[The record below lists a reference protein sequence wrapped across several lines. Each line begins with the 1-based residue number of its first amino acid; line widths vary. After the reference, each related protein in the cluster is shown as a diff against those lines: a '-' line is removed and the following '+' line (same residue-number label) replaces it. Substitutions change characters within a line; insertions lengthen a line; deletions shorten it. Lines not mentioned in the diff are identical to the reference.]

1 MNGQDTNALVPEA
14 LEPPISTAG
23 LPTIKA
29 LNSSSNGAS
38 KFATAF
44 REEISSNHK
53 ESFDRLALELKTP
66 RLNKVHHH
74 LWLAGRPTAARPL
87 HRQKLLGRSI
97 LVTESPDE
105 HLVWFED
112 CIFIKPLPDF
122 LLDWDS
128 WNNNLCPDR
137 ELYEAACG
145 LLLSYVWLV
154 RHKSDLNAAKEAGL
168 LAKEI
173 EWLDWVKFIDAFLT
187 KIDCGTLRGV
197 NKRYEYGEL
206 RLSRLNAIYR
216 LLPPT
221 YSFRN
226 FIRGFQSRSTWY
238 QAFFNRHFKWML
250 AVFAV
255 LSVILSALQVGLG
268 TTELQGNRAF
278 ERFSY
283 GFAVTSL
290 VAVAVALAAV
300 TLCDDELRTTLE
312 AAIKEEL
319 LPDEKPTL
327 GFSTNIVPSCYDNE
341 NKRIALVN
349 FHDKVPV
356 FLLELV
362 TNPSEIWQIEMGDTD
377 ITFDCHFRGMTQL
390 YTPKLDTRVT
400 ADIVAITGL
409 DGHAYGSWRGKGNLG
424 HTQCL
429 NQARQM
435 NDNDDVTIAA
445 LHRATYGMLLFAIPH
460 KGIAVDGLKKMLG
473 GQEDHS
479 RVGLLEQIKK
489 GSDILAQS
497 LADFKNVVRDRK
509 VVSFY
514 ETGQTRQVELNSES
528 SCWDRTGEFQTVV
541 DTESAILQLPDHLE
555 EKIPLNAD
563 HSMIVKFNSPDD
575 QGYTSARDKLRKFE
589 KDAPGVVATRFQPTA
604 HSPGN
609 SSIANWISTIPYE
622 SHHDFACRNLLAGS
636 GQWLFD
642 SDEFISWNVGDPL
655 TSTVLW
661 LHGIPGSG
669 KTSLVAL
676 AIQRERKR
684 LADTKARLAFFYCQ
698 RSSAEP
704 QRSKQ
709 RELLRSLLRQLAFDI
724 NGGLQ
729 EPVKILYA
737 KKKKEAELAQH
748 EVQVFTDEE
757 VITLLVKLFKM
768 RNTTIMIDALDEM
781 VRDERPTLYEVFD
794 DISERLRNSDSS
806 DNRHAVLRLLVSSRN
821 DRDIVLKLSSYRN
834 VCIGVANNREDI
846 REFVKRELKKSI
858 NGFQL
863 LVDTPKDQQQAVLE
877 SIERTLVTKAQ
888 GMFRWVSLQIPWIC
902 KARNPES
909 VHRQLAT
916 IPESLKGSYLR
927 ICDLMKSTLLEKD
940 LVLAENAIRLILA
953 AKRNLETQDFLEAL
967 QMGSEW
973 ERPIS
978 ANALIEM
985 CQNLVELDTESNI
998 FRFAHLSVREYFEEK
1013 EGFRTRDANAFVM
1026 NSCIERLQ
1034 KLSGDHQS
1042 ETTPFGK
1049 YALAYWLQHCEAI
1062 GSDGPPEPLRS
1073 KVKRFI
1079 HNKGKP
1085 SRTFELWMSIL
1096 DENLDDLGLSE
1107 TQTLGITLAST
1118 LVALPSFIASGFG
1131 LVWLLKED
1139 FYHQEMGWS
1148 SKNKSGDTALLVAST
1163 CGQLETVRYLL
1174 DQGAAIEGD
1183 QAYALHMAAY
1193 YGHAEVLSLLLER
1206 HVDPNT
1212 QINRKNWRTGRTALH
1227 YASGWHYASGHSDEE
1242 RMTNCLLEYGADTE
1256 LVDDSLETP
1265 LFDAL
1270 RLSTKTPK
1278 ILIKHGANIHAKSHV
1293 GETPL
1298 HAATWAAAMH
1308 PWLQENVTLLLSMG
1322 VDRFAIS
1329 TYGFTPVGWASISPS
1344 LTRLFFQEVPNE
1356 APMELQLGV
1365 FSVVQ
1370 MGSDSSLRYILDRVH
1385 DADVNFAHSCAKRP
1399 LDFALE
1405 RMKPGP
1411 ISILLDRGA
1420 RPGLYW
1426 DLNSP
1431 WIQCWRHEGFFSQ
1444 LSRVISEPVT
1454 PPFVSQFSVVSDSR
1468 SDEVCVDENSL
1479 DLPYIELAVPSN
1491 LRTIKGIVFHTISH
1505 DQGWSDNAESL
1516 GGTYN
1521 FSHSWLEV
1529 RVKFAEGKTADSFH
1543 GQNRHALQ
1551 HNVHASRDWR
1561 WHRNI
1566 WDVNDP
1572 TRQRWLKNLSPD
1584 DTIQVFAK
1592 AKYPGWE
1599 CYVHS
1604 VRVEIYGEFVESA
1617 LSELPLHQSNI
1628 QSSGLWS
1635 RLGSWVDIL
1644 SG

>member
-14 LEPPISTAG
+14 LGPPISTAG
-23 LPTIKA
+23 LSTIKA

-44 REEISSNHK
+44 REEHSSNHK

-66 RLNKVHHH
+66 RLSKVHHH

-128 WNNNLCPDR
+128 WDNHLCPNR

-145 LLLSYVWLV
+145 LLLSYAWLV
-154 RHKSDLNAAKEAGL
+154 RHKSDLNVAKEAGL

-173 EWLDWVKFIDAFLT
+173 EWLEWVEFIDAFLT
-187 KIDCGTLRGV
+187 KIDCETLRGV
-197 NKRYEYGEL
+197 NKRYEYEHL
-206 RLSRLNAIYR
+206 TIINTIHYTTYASMVSRKKG
-216 LLPPT
+216 PV
-221 YSFRN
+221 FRVT
-226 FIRGFQSRSTWY
+226 G
-238 QAFFNRHFKWML
+238 
-250 AVFAV
+250 
-255 LSVILSALQVGLG
+255 LSVSQ
-268 TTELQGNRAF
+268 
-278 ERFSY
+278 
-283 GFAVTSL
+283 
-290 VAVAVALAAV
+290 
-300 TLCDDELRTTLE
+300 CDDELRTTLE

-319 LPDEKPTL
+319 LPEEKPTL
-327 GFSTNIVPSCYDNE
+327 GFSTTIVPSCYDNE
-341 NKRIALVN
+341 NKRVALVN

-390 YTPKLDTRVT
+390 YTPKLDTPIT

-424 HTQCL
+424 RMWLRDFLSKDLPCCRTMIYGYNSKLSSHGIDRIMDYSRGLTEELKKVRDTEESRQRPLFFIAHSFGGIILAHCL
-429 NQARQM
+429 NQARQK

-489 GSDILAQS
+489 DSDILAQS

-514 ETGQTRQVELNSES
+514 ETEQTRQVELNSES
-528 SCWDRTGEFQTVV
+528 SRWDRTGEFQTVV

-575 QGYTSARDKLRKFE
+575 QGYTSAREKLRKFE

-604 HSPGN
+604 PSPAN

-642 SDEFISWNVGDPL
+642 SDEFISWNAGDPI

-684 LADTKARLAFFYCQ
+684 LADTKAQLAFFYCQ

-729 EPVKILYA
+729 EPVRILYA

-794 DISERLRNSDSS
+794 DISERLRDRDSS

-846 REFVKRELKKSI
+846 REFVKRELKRSI

-909 VHRQLAT
+909 VHQQLAT
-916 IPESLKGSYLR
+916 IPESLKGSYRR

-1034 KLSGDHQS
+1034 RLSGDHLS
-1042 ETTPFGK
+1042 EITPFGK

-1079 HNKGKP
+1079 HSKGKP
-1085 SRTFELWMSIL
+1085 SRTFELWMSTL

-1107 TQTLGITLAST
+1107 TQTLSITLAST

-1227 YASGWHYASGHSDEE
+1227 YASGWHYSSGRSDQE
-1242 RMTNCLLEYGADTE
+1242 RMTNCLLQYGADTE
-1256 LVDDSLETP
+1256 LVDDSFETP

-1322 VDRFAIS
+1322 ADRFAIS
-1329 TYGFTPVGWASISPS
+1329 TYGLTPVGWASISPS

-1426 DLNSP
+1426 DLSSP

-1444 LSRVISEPVT
+1444 LAQVISEPVA
-1454 PPFVSQFSVVSDSR
+1454 PPFVSQFSAVSDSR
-1468 SDEVCVDENSL
+1468 SDEV
-1479 DLPYIELAVPSN
+1479 
-1491 LRTIKGIVFHTISH
+1491 
-1505 DQGWSDNAESL
+1505 
-1516 GGTYN
+1516 
-1521 FSHSWLEV
+1521 
-1529 RVKFAEGKTADSFH
+1529 
-1543 GQNRHALQ
+1543 
-1551 HNVHASRDWR
+1551 
-1561 WHRNI
+1561 
-1566 WDVNDP
+1566 
-1572 TRQRWLKNLSPD
+1572 
-1584 DTIQVFAK
+1584 FAK
-1592 AKYPGWE
+1592 ARYPGWE
-1599 CYVHS
+1599 CYVRS
-1604 VRVEIYGEFVESA
+1604 VRIEIYGEFVESA
-1617 LSELPLHQSNI
+1617 LSELQLEQSDNSPLTQNHEQQASRGLSQQS
-1628 QSSGLWS
+1628 
-1635 RLGSWVDIL
+1635 VDKR
-1644 SG
+1644 

>member
-14 LEPPISTAG
+14 LGPPISTAG
-23 LPTIKA
+23 LSTIKA

-44 REEISSNHK
+44 REEHSSNHK

-66 RLNKVHHH
+66 RLSKVHHH

-128 WNNNLCPDR
+128 WDNHLCPNR

-145 LLLSYVWLV
+145 LLLSYAWLV
-154 RHKSDLNAAKEAGL
+154 RHKSDLNVAKEAGL

-173 EWLDWVKFIDAFLT
+173 EWLEWVEFIDAFLT
-187 KIDCGTLRGV
+187 KIDCETLRGV
-197 NKRYEYGEL
+197 NKRYEYG
-206 RLSRLNAIYR
+206 
-216 LLPPT
+216 
-221 YSFRN
+221 
-226 FIRGFQSRSTWY
+226 
-238 QAFFNRHFKWML
+238 
-250 AVFAV
+250 
-255 LSVILSALQVGLG
+255 LSVSQ
-268 TTELQGNRAF
+268 
-278 ERFSY
+278 
-283 GFAVTSL
+283 
-290 VAVAVALAAV
+290 
-300 TLCDDELRTTLE
+300 CDDELRTTLE

-319 LPDEKPTL
+319 LPEEKPTL
-327 GFSTNIVPSCYDNE
+327 GFSTTIVPSCYDNE
-341 NKRIALVN
+341 NKRVALVN

-390 YTPKLDTRVT
+390 YTPKLDTPIT
-400 ADIVAITGL
+400 A
-409 DGHAYGSWRGKGNLG
+409 
-424 HTQCL
+424 
-429 NQARQM
+429 
-435 NDNDDVTIAA
+435 
-445 LHRATYGMLLFAIPH
+445 
-460 KGIAVDGLKKMLG
+460 
-473 GQEDHS
+473 E
-479 RVGLLEQIKK
+479 
-489 GSDILAQS
+489 
-497 LADFKNVVRDRK
+497 
-509 VVSFY
+509 
-514 ETGQTRQVELNSES
+514 
-528 SCWDRTGEFQTVV
+528 TGEFQTVV

-575 QGYTSARDKLRKFE
+575 QGYTSAREKLRKFE

-604 HSPGN
+604 PSPAN

-642 SDEFISWNVGDPL
+642 SDEFISWNAGDPI

-684 LADTKARLAFFYCQ
+684 LADTKAQLAFFYCQ

-729 EPVKILYA
+729 EPVRILYA

-794 DISERLRNSDSS
+794 DISERLRDRDSS

-846 REFVKRELKKSI
+846 REFVKRELKRSI

-909 VHRQLAT
+909 VHQQLAT
-916 IPESLKGSYLR
+916 IPESLKGSYRR

-1034 KLSGDHQS
+1034 RLSGDHLS
-1042 ETTPFGK
+1042 EITPFGK

-1079 HNKGKP
+1079 HSKGKP
-1085 SRTFELWMSIL
+1085 SRTFELWMSTL

-1107 TQTLGITLAST
+1107 TQTLSITLAST

-1227 YASGWHYASGHSDEE
+1227 YASGWHYSSGRSDQE
-1242 RMTNCLLEYGADTE
+1242 RMTNCLLQYGADTE
-1256 LVDDSLETP
+1256 LVDDSFETP

-1322 VDRFAIS
+1322 ADRFAIS
-1329 TYGFTPVGWASISPS
+1329 TYGLTPVGWASISPS

-1426 DLNSP
+1426 DLSSP

-1444 LSRVISEPVT
+1444 LAQVISEPVA
-1454 PPFVSQFSVVSDSR
+1454 PPFVSQFSAVSDSR

-1479 DLPYIELAVPSN
+1479 DLPYIELAVPRN

-1505 DQGWSDNAESL
+1505 DQGW
-1516 GGTYN
+1516 
-1521 FSHSWLEV
+1521 
-1529 RVKFAEGKTADSFH
+1529 
-1543 GQNRHALQ
+1543 
-1551 HNVHASRDWR
+1551 
-1561 WHRNI
+1561 
-1566 WDVNDP
+1566 
-1572 TRQRWLKNLSPD
+1572 
-1584 DTIQVFAK
+1584 
-1592 AKYPGWE
+1592 E
-1599 CYVHS
+1599 CYVRS
-1604 VRVEIYGEFVESA
+1604 VRIEIYGEFVESA
-1617 LSELPLHQSNI
+1617 LSELQLEQSDNSPLTQNHEQQASRGLSQQS
-1628 QSSGLWS
+1628 
-1635 RLGSWVDIL
+1635 VDKR
-1644 SG
+1644 